1 MPANIEEE
9 YVVPGSSLSSKLI
22 ASLTASVAAW
32 HGLHASAQT
41 PSTYPV
47 APIRL
52 VVPYPPGGGADTIMR
67 LLASRMGDVL
77 GQQVLIDNRPGAGTN
92 IGAEFVARAKPDGY
106 TLFMLSTANAVNPT
120 LYPRL
125 NYDPAR
131 DFAFVGNIAKSPGIV
146 LAHPSLPTKGVN
158 GLIALAKAKPGQLR
172 YASAALGS
180 PSHLTGQLFTSAVGV
195 KWTHVPYKGAGPALN
210 DCTGGH
216 IEICFLS
223 TASVVPH
230 VTSKRLRALGIANMK
245 RIAAL
250 PDVQTLDEQ
259 GVKAFETS
267 SWYGIVVPAATPEDV
282 IARLHAAITTA
293 LADPKIRTWADQNG
307 TEIIGD
313 SPQAFRKFFAGE
325 LTKWGKAVKESG
337 AKVE

>member
-1 MPANIEEE
+1 VI
-9 YVVPGSSLSSKLI
+9 VTRSSSKKI
-22 ASLTASVAAW
+22 VSVISACTAWICPYASSQ
-32 HGLHASAQT
+32 AQT
-41 PSTYPV
+41 NYPV
-47 APIRL
+47 SPIRL
-52 VVPYPPGGGADTIMR
+52 LVPYPPGGGADTIMR
-67 LLASRMGDVL
+67 LLAARLSEVM

-92 IGAEFVARAKPDGY
+92 IGAELAARSKPDGY

-120 LYPRL
+120 LYPKL

-131 DFAFVGNIAKSPGIV
+131 DFAFVSNVAKSPGIV
-146 LAHPSLPTKGVN
+146 LVHPSLPTKSIN
-158 GLIALAKAKPGQLR
+158 DLIALAKARPGQLR

-180 PSHLTGQLFTSAVGV
+180 PSHLTGQLFTSAVGL
-195 KWTHVPYKGAGPALN
+195 KWTHIPYKGAGPALN

-216 IEICFLS
+216 IEVCFLS

-245 RIAAL
+245 RVASL

-259 GVKAFETS
+259 GIKAFETS
-267 SWYGIVVPAATPEDV
+267 SWYGVVVPATTPEDV
-282 IARLHAAITTA
+282 IGKLHAAITTA

-307 TEIIGD
+307 TEVIGD

-325 LTKWGKAVKESG
+325 LLKWGKAVRESG

>member
-1 MPANIEEE
+1 MNGTRLSSTSIALTFAACAAWMCPH
-9 YVVPGSSLSSKLI
+9 GSSL
-22 ASLTASVAAW
+22 
-32 HGLHASAQT
+32 AQT
-41 PSTYPV
+41 NYPV
-47 APIRL
+47 SPIRL
-52 VVPYPPGGGADTIMR
+52 LVPYPPGGGSDTIMR
-67 LLASRMGDVL
+67 LLAARMSAVL

-92 IGAEFVARAKPDGY
+92 IGAELAARSKPDGH
-106 TLFMLSTANAVNPT
+106 TLFMLSTANAINPT
-120 LYPRL
+120 LYPKL

-131 DFAFVGNIAKSPGIV
+131 DFAFVSNVAKSPGIV
-146 LAHPSLPTKGVN
+146 LVHPSLPTKGIN
-158 GLIALAKAKPGQLR
+158 DLIALARARPGQLR

-180 PSHLTGQLFTSAVGV
+180 PSHLTGQLFTSAVGL

-216 IEICFLS
+216 VEVCFLS

-230 VTSKRLRALGIANMK
+230 VESKRLRALGVANMK
-245 RIAAL
+245 RVASL

-267 SWYGIVVPAATPEDV
+267 SWYGVVVQATTPEDV
-282 IARLHAAITTA
+282 IGKLHAAITAA

-307 TEIIGD
+307 TELIGD
-313 SPQAFRKFFAGE
+313 SPQAFRKFFASE
-325 LTKWGKAVKESG
+325 LLKWGTAVRESG

>member
-1 MPANIEEE
+1 VLAAFATWICPYA
-9 YVVPGSSLSSKLI
+9 SSQ
-22 ASLTASVAAW
+22 
-32 HGLHASAQT
+32 AQT
-41 PSTYPV
+41 NYPV
-47 APIRL
+47 SPIRL
-52 VVPYPPGGGADTIMR
+52 LVPYPPGGGADTIMR
-67 LLASRMGDVL
+67 LLAARMSDGL

-92 IGAEFVARAKPDGY
+92 IGAELAARSKPDGY

-120 LYPRL
+120 LYPKL

-131 DFAFVGNIAKSPGIV
+131 DFAFVSNVAKSPGIV
-146 LAHPSLPTKGVN
+146 LVHPSLPAKGIN
-158 GLIALAKAKPGQLR
+158 DLIALAKARPEQLR
-172 YASAALGS
+172 YATAALGS
-180 PSHLTGQLFTSAVGV
+180 PSHLTGQLFTSAVGL
-195 KWTHVPYKGAGPALN
+195 KWTHIPYKGAGPALS

-216 IEICFLS
+216 IEVCFLS

-245 RIAAL
+245 RVASL

-267 SWYGIVVPAATPEDV
+267 SWYGVVVPASTPEDV
-282 IARLHAAITTA
+282 IGKLHVTVTTA

-307 TEIIGD
+307 TELIGD
-313 SPQAFRKFFAGE
+313 SPQTFRKFFAGE
-325 LTKWGKAVKESG
+325 LLKWGKAVKESG

>member
-1 MPANIEEE
+1 MNGTPSWSTSIALTFAACAAWMC
-9 YVVPGSSLSSKLI
+9 PHGSSL
-22 ASLTASVAAW
+22 
-32 HGLHASAQT
+32 AQT
-41 PSTYPV
+41 NYPV
-47 APIRL
+47 SPIRL
-52 VVPYPPGGGADTIMR
+52 LVPYPPGGGSDTIMR
-67 LLASRMGDVL
+67 LLAARMSAVL

-92 IGAEFVARAKPDGY
+92 IGAELAARSKPDGH
-106 TLFMLSTANAVNPT
+106 TLFMLSTANAINPT
-120 LYPRL
+120 LYPKL

-131 DFAFVGNIAKSPGIV
+131 DFAFVSNVAKSPGIV
-146 LAHPSLPTKGVN
+146 LVHPSLPTKGIN
-158 GLIALAKAKPGQLR
+158 DLIALARARPGQLR

-180 PSHLTGQLFTSAVGV
+180 PSHLTGQLFTSAVGL

-216 IEICFLS
+216 VEVCFLS

-230 VTSKRLRALGIANMK
+230 VESKRLRALGVANMK
-245 RIAAL
+245 RVASL

-267 SWYGIVVPAATPEDV
+267 SWYGVVVQATTPEDV
-282 IARLHAAITTA
+282 IGKLHAAITTA

-307 TEIIGD
+307 TELIGD
-313 SPQAFRKFFAGE
+313 SPQAFRKFFASE
-325 LTKWGKAVKESG
+325 LLKWGTAVRESG